1 MSTTLESLQNEI
13 KALKLEVASIR
24 EAMKPT
30 AKATPSKK
38 AKDPDAPKKEAT
50 WWIKATVQLREMLK
64 PSIDDHN
71 ASLGTGEKKLAGT
84 VPTTVG
90 SMLKAKGL
98 LDKDTMPTLE
108 QVVEAFE
115 AYLENPP
122 EPKGPALRAAA
133 EAKKAASV
141 SSGASVAS
149 DGKVRKPRGPM
160 SEEKKAAM
168 LAKRAATK
176 AAKAAKASE
185 EEAEEVEEAP
195 APAAEE
201 VAAAPAPEETVQAY
215 KWMGKIG
222 KDKKEKAY
230 ERIDYAGKSYIYVFT
245 EEGDG
250 NYLGAMVGT
259 STTLDM
265 SVPDIRSET
274 TEE

>member
-1 MSTTLESLQNEI
+1 MSITLESLSNQLQ
-13 KALKLEVASIR
+13 ALKLEVASLR
-24 EAMKPT
+24 EAQKPT
-30 AKATPSKK
+30 KATPSKK

-50 WWIKATVQLREMLK
+50 WWIKATVQIREMLK
-64 PSIDDHN
+64 PTIDEHN
-71 ASLGTGEKKLAGT
+71 SSLASGEKKLAGT

-90 SMLKAKGL
+90 SMLKAKGQ

-133 EAKKAASV
+133 EAKKASSV
-141 SSGASVAS
+141 SSGSSVAS
-149 DGKVRKPRGPM
+149 EGKARKPRGPM

-176 AAKAAKASE
+176 AAK
-185 EEAEEVEEAP
+185 EA
-195 APAAEE
+195 
-201 VAAAPAPEETVQAY
+201 AAAPAPAPAPEAEEVVEEVTAAAPAEETVQAY

-265 SVPDIRSET
+265 TVPDIRSET

>member
-1 MSTTLESLQNEI
+1 MSITLESLSNQLQ
-13 KALKLEVASIR
+13 ALKLEVASLR
-24 EAMKPT
+24 EAQKPT
-30 AKATPSKK
+30 KATPSKK
-38 AKDPDAPKKEAT
+38 AKDPDAPKQEAT
-50 WWIKATVQLREMLK
+50 WWIKATVQIREMLK
-64 PSIDDHN
+64 PTINEHN
-71 ASLGTGEKKLAGT
+71 ASLGSGEKKLAGT
-84 VPTTVG
+84 VPTTVA
-90 SMLKAKGL
+90 SMLKAKNL
-98 LDKDTMPTLE
+98 LDKNTMPTLE

-133 EAKKAASV
+133 EAKKASSV
-141 SSGASVAS
+141 SSGSSVAS
-149 DGKVRKPRGPM
+149 EGKARKPRGPM

-176 AAKAAKASE
+176 AAKEAASAPAPE
-185 EEAEEVEEAP
+185 AEEAEEVV
-195 APAAEE
+195 EE
-201 VAAAPAPEETVQAY
+201 VTAAAPAEETVKAY

-245 EEGDG
+245 EEADG

-265 SVPDIRSET
+265 TVPDIRSEM